1 MLLLSLH
8 AISVVRLTTVLF
20 GFQTLRQKHVGLEQS
35 LWGTKRRL
43 SSLALVIYHIIDIF
57 I

>member
-8 AISVVRLTTVLF
+8 AISVVSLTTVLF
-20 GFQTLRQKHVGLEQS
+20 GFQTLRQKHVRLEQS